1 MTGNSAGEHHR
12 MAGHPLDFI
21 PCATKKVQLLLL
33 SRSDSISLEVTPAY
47 HGMVSIVFC
56 PGPEMLTFSVTEK

>member
-12 MAGHPLDFI
+12 MAGHPLGSI

-33 SRSDSISLEVTPAY
+33 SRSDSISLGVTPAN
-47 HGMVSIVFC
+47 HGVSIVFC
-56 PGPEMLTFSVTEK
+56 PGPEITF